1 MVTSKKGGS
10 GDMLGKGV
18 VTSEGGGLMV
28 RSKGGGDEWSEV
40 KEEGSGQK
48 QGRGG
53 SGQKQGRGREWS

>member
-1 MVTSKKGGS
+1 
-10 GDMLGKGV
+10 
-18 VTSEGGGLMV
+18 MV

-53 SGQKQGRGREWS
+53 SGQKQGKGEGVVRRKGEGGSGEK